1 MPVQYTGIYEEHLAT
16 RQAAGLFDVSHMGV
30 YEVRGPDAASF
41 LDTICGNDCG
51 GLQPGES
58 LYSQF
63 LTPEADVIDD
73 TLVYR
78 RGWDKFLVVVNA
90 SNDDKDR
97 TWFEC
102 VRDGEVRIDNAR
114 PWARTYGYEAEI
126 RNLREPKA
134 GQDMRVDIALQGP
147 KSRDILLAMGVDSY
161 TKQRIMHLKRT
172 ELCDAKVGP
181 FDLIVSRTGYTGE
194 KMAFELFVHP
204 ERAADFWN
212 AVLKAGEPFGVKPI
226 GLGARDSLRTEA
238 GLPLYGHEMGLGSG
252 KFGGRD
258 LGVAEGGFGSY
269 VKPYKPWFIGRDAY
283 VAREQERKGVV
294 IRFRF
299 DEQRVR
305 MAHNGDPVVNANSE
319 RIGFVTSCAI
329 DGERFL
335 TGQAF
340 LENRYTKEGTSIGI
354 HQGGVMDRPATPA
367 KVVSRF
373 PKL

>member
-1 MPVQYTGIYEEHLAT
+1 MPVVYTSIFEEHLAT

-30 YEVRGPDAASF
+30 YDVRGADAASF
-41 LDTICGNDCG
+41 LDAVCGNDCG
-51 GLQPGES
+51 GLTPGES
-58 LYSQF
+58 LYTHF

-78 RGWDKFLVVVNA
+78 RGWNDFLVVVNA

-97 TWFEC
+97 AWLEA
-102 VRDGEVRIDNAR
+102 VRDGTVRIDNNR
-114 PWARTYGYEAEI
+114 PWARTYGYNAEI
-126 RNLREPKA
+126 RNLRDPKSGSA
-134 GQDMRVDIALQGP
+134 MRVDIALQGP
-147 KSRDILLAMGVDSY
+147 KSRDILFAMGVND
-161 TKQRIMHLKRT
+161 KDRARIMKLKRT
-172 ELCDAKVGP
+172 ELCDAVVGG

-204 ERAADFWN
+204 ERAVDFWN

-252 KFGGRD
+252 KFDGRD

-269 VKPYKPWFIGRDAY
+269 VKTYKPWFIGRDAF
-283 VAREQERKGVV
+283 VAREQERKGVT

-299 DEQRVR
+299 DDQRVR
-305 MAHNGDPVVNANSE
+305 PAHNGDPVVNDKGE

-329 DGERFL
+329 DSERFM

-340 LENRYTKEGTSIGI
+340 VELAYAKLDTPILI
-354 HQGGVMDRPATPA
+354 HQGGNMERPPSAA

-373 PKL
+373 AKL

>member
-1 MPVQYTGIYEEHLAT
+1 MPVWYTSVVEEHLAT

-41 LDTICGNDCG
+41 LDTICANDVG
-51 GLQPGES
+51 GLKPGES

-63 LTPEADVIDD
+63 LTPDANVIDD

-78 RGWDKFLVVVNA
+78 RGNEKFLVVVNA

-97 TWFEC
+97 TWFES
-102 VRDGEVRIDNAR
+102 VRDGKVKIDNAR

-126 RNLREPKA
+126 RNLRDPKSGA
-134 GQDMRVDIALQGP
+134 DMRIDIALQGP
-147 KSRDILLAMGVDSY
+147 KSRDILLALGTDSE
-161 TKQRIMHLKRT
+161 TRKRIMKLKRT
-172 ELCDAKVGP
+172 ELCDAVAGG

-204 ERAADFWN
+204 DRAVDFWN
-212 AVLKAGEPFGVKPI
+212 ALLKAGEPFGIKPI

-252 KFGGRD
+252 KFGERD

-269 VKPYKPWFIGRDAY
+269 IKPYKPWFIGREAY
-283 VAREQERKGVV
+283 IAREKERKGVV
-294 IRFRF
+294 VRFRF
-299 DEQRVR
+299 DEPRVR
-305 MAHNGDPVVNANSE
+305 MAHNGDPVVDANGQ
-319 RIGFVTSCAI
+319 RIGWVTSCAV
-329 DGERFL
+329 DAERYL
-335 TGQAF
+335 TGQAY
-340 LENRYTKEGTSIGI
+340 LDLAHIAEGTPILV

-373 PKL
+373 PKG